1 MSIHTII
8 LFYIQNLIYLVKLN
22 ILNFIPIN
30 ILKLLYNIFIYII
43 YLDFFMM
50 SIIIPLI
57 ISVAYITLVERK
69 VIGLCN
75 YE

>member
-1 MSIHTII
+1 MNFFFI
-8 LFYIQNLIYLVKLN
+8 FYYIQTVICFIKLN
-22 ILNFIPIN
+22 ILQLFPIQ
-30 ILKLLYNIFIYII
+30 ILKFIYNLFIYII

-75 YE
+75 

>member
-1 MSIHTII
+1 MTFISL
-8 LFYIQNLIYLVKLN
+8 LFYLQMLIYLIKLN
-22 ILNFIPIN
+22 ILLLFPLK
-30 ILKLLYNIFIYII
+30 ILKLIYLIFIYLI

-75 YE
+75 YV

>member
-1 MSIHTII
+1 MNIFS
-8 LFYIQNLIYLVKLN
+8 LFYYIQNVIYFIKLN
-22 ILNFIPIN
+22 ILQLFPIQ
-30 ILKLLYNIFIYII
+30 ILKLLYNLFIYII